1 MADRKVCI
9 VTGASGGIG
18 SKIVKKFL
26 DEDYDVVMTDLKT
39 EQVEEA
45 VEKHGFDQNR
55 VMICPLDITSEEAV
69 KSAIETIMSRYGRID
84 ALVNAAGICGTYD
97 RIVDYSLENFKRVYE
112 VNVFGTFLM
121 IQNVL
126 PEMVARG
133 EGCIVNFGSVS
144 GMRGYSFEVGY
155 GSSKWAVIGMSE
167 TVANEYGS
175 MGIRCN
181 CVSPGWVNTCMMEK
195 TIENYRKLGI
205 ENPENWITYG
215 SIRRPAEPE
224 EIADVVYFLCCDQ
237 TSYING
243 ANIVVD
249 GGMTVN

>member
-1 MADRKVCI
+1 MIENKVCI

-18 SKIVKKFL
+18 SRIVEKFL
-26 DEDYDVVMTDLKT
+26 AENYNVVMVDLNSEKI
-39 EQVEEA
+39 EEA
-45 VEKHGFDQNR
+45 VEKNRFDRNR
-55 VMICPLDITSEEAV
+55 VMVCAMDITNENAV
-69 KSAIETIMSRYGRID
+69 ESGIQDIVSRYGRID
-84 ALVNAAGICGTYD
+84 ALVNAAGICGSYD
-97 RIVDYSLENFKRVYE
+97 RIVEYSFENFKKVYE

-121 IQNVL
+121 IQNVV
-126 PEMVARG
+126 PVMIKAAKG
-133 EGCIVNFGSVS
+133 SIVNFGSVS
-144 GMRGYSFEVGY
+144 GMRGYSFEIGY

-175 MGIRCN
+175 EGIRCN

-205 ENPENWITYG
+205 EDPENWITYG

-224 EIADVVYFLCCDQ
+224 EIANAVYFLCCDQ
-237 TSYING
+237 SSYING

-249 GGMTVN
+249 GGMTIK

>member
-1 MADRKVCI
+1 MADKKVCI

-18 SKIVKKFL
+18 SKIVKRFL
-26 DEDYDVVMTDLKT
+26 DEDYYVVMTDLKA

-45 VEKHGFDQNR
+45 IEKHGFDRSR
-55 VMICPLDITSEEAV
+55 VMVCPLDITSEEAV
-69 KSAIETIMSRYGRID
+69 AAGIREIVARYGRID
-84 ALVNAAGICGTYD
+84 ALVNAAGICGNYE
-97 RIVDYSLENFKRVYE
+97 RITDYSFENFRKVYE

-121 IQNVL
+121 IQNAL
-126 PEMVARG
+126 PEMIQKG
-133 EGCIVNFGSVS
+133 EGSIVNFGSVS

-155 GSSKWAVIGMSE
+155 GSSKWAVIGMSQ

-205 ENPENWITYG
+205 EDPENWITYG

-224 EIADVVYFLCCDQ
+224 EIANVVYFLCSDQ
-237 TSYING
+237 ASYING

>member
-1 MADRKVCI
+1 MIENKVCI

-18 SKIVKKFL
+18 SRIVEKFL
-26 DEDYDVVMTDLKT
+26 AENYDVVMVDLNSEKI
-39 EQVEEA
+39 EEA
-45 VEKHGFDQNR
+45 VEKNRFDRNS
-55 VMICPLDITSEEAV
+55 VMVCAMDITNEDAV
-69 KSAIETIMSRYGRID
+69 ESGIHGIVSRYGRID
-84 ALVNAAGICGTYD
+84 ALVNAAGICGSYD
-97 RIVDYSLENFKRVYE
+97 RIVEYSFENFKKVYE

-121 IQNVL
+121 IQNVI
-126 PEMVARG
+126 PVMIRAAK
-133 EGCIVNFGSVS
+133 GCIVNFGSVS

-175 MGIRCN
+175 EGIRCN

-205 ENPENWITYG
+205 EDPENWITYG

-224 EIADVVYFLCCDQ
+224 EIANAVYFLCCDQ
-237 TSYING
+237 SSYING

-249 GGMTVN
+249 GGMTIK

>member
-1 MADRKVCI
+1 MIENKVCI

-18 SKIVKKFL
+18 SRIVEKFL
-26 DEDYDVVMTDLKT
+26 AENYDVVMVDLNSEKI
-39 EQVEEA
+39 EEA
-45 VEKHGFDQNR
+45 VEKNRFDRNR
-55 VMICPLDITSEEAV
+55 VIVCAMDITNENAV
-69 KSAIETIMSRYGRID
+69 ESGIHDIVSRYGRID
-84 ALVNAAGICGTYD
+84 ALVNAAGICGSYD
-97 RIVDYSLENFKRVYE
+97 QIVEYSFENFKKVYE

-121 IQNVL
+121 IQNVI
-126 PEMVARG
+126 PVMIRTAK
-133 EGCIVNFGSVS
+133 GCIVNFGSVS

-175 MGIRCN
+175 EGIRCN

-205 ENPENWITYG
+205 EDPENWITYG

-224 EIADVVYFLCCDQ
+224 EIANAVYFLCCDQ
-237 TSYING
+237 SSYING

-249 GGMTVN
+249 GGMTIK

>member
-1 MADRKVCI
+1 MVDHKVCI

-18 SKIVKKFL
+18 ATIVKKFL
-26 DEDYDVVMTDLKT
+26 DENYYVVMADLKS
-39 EQVEEA
+39 EQIEEA
-45 VEKHGFDQNR
+45 IEKKDLDR
-55 VMICPLDITSEEAV
+55 ERIMICPLDITDENAV
-69 KSAIETIMSRYGRID
+69 ARGIKEIASRYGRID
-84 ALVNAAGICGTYD
+84 ALVNAAGICGSYN
-97 RIVDYSLENFKRVYE
+97 RIIDYSFENFRKVYE

-121 IQNVL
+121 IQNVI
-126 PEMVARG
+126 PEMLKKA
-133 EGCIVNFGSVS
+133 EGAIVNFGSVS

-175 MGIRCN
+175 KGIRCN

-205 ENPENWITYG
+205 EDPENWITYG
-215 SIRRPAEPE
+215 SISRPGEPE
-224 EIADVVYFLCCDQ
+224 EIANAVYFLCCDQ
-237 TSYING
+237 SSYING

-249 GGMTVN
+249 GGMTIK

>member
-1 MADRKVCI
+1 MIENKVCI

-18 SKIVKKFL
+18 SRIVEKFL
-26 DEDYDVVMTDLKT
+26 AENYDVVMVDLNSEKI
-39 EQVEEA
+39 EEA
-45 VEKHGFDQNR
+45 VEKNRFDRNR
-55 VMICPLDITSEEAV
+55 VIVCAMDITNENAV
-69 KSAIETIMSRYGRID
+69 ESGIHDIVSRYGRID
-84 ALVNAAGICGTYD
+84 ALVNAAGICGSYD
-97 RIVDYSLENFKRVYE
+97 RIVEYSFENFKKVYE

-121 IQNVL
+121 IQNVI
-126 PEMVARG
+126 PVMIRTAK
-133 EGCIVNFGSVS
+133 GCIVNFGSVS

-175 MGIRCN
+175 EGIRCN

-205 ENPENWITYG
+205 EDPENWITYG

-224 EIADVVYFLCCDQ
+224 EIANAVYFLCCDQ
-237 TSYING
+237 SSYING

-249 GGMTVN
+249 GGMTIK

>member
-1 MADRKVCI
+1 MIENKVCI

-18 SKIVKKFL
+18 SRIVEKFL
-26 DEDYDVVMTDLKT
+26 AENYDVVMVDLNSEKI
-39 EQVEEA
+39 EEA
-45 VEKHGFDQNR
+45 VEKNRFDRNR
-55 VMICPLDITSEEAV
+55 VMVCAMDITNENAV
-69 KSAIETIMSRYGRID
+69 ESGIHDIVSRYGRIN
-84 ALVNAAGICGTYD
+84 ALVNAAGICGSYD
-97 RIVDYSLENFKRVYE
+97 RIVEYSFENFKKVYE

-121 IQNVL
+121 IQNVI
-126 PEMVARG
+126 PVMIRTAK
-133 EGCIVNFGSVS
+133 GCIVNFGSVS

-175 MGIRCN
+175 EGIRCN

-205 ENPENWITYG
+205 EDPENWITYG

-224 EIADVVYFLCCDQ
+224 EIANAVYFLCCDQ
-237 TSYING
+237 SSYING

-249 GGMTVN
+249 GGMTIK